1 MDPYIWHELVLSSK
15 YPVSSVAVLGG
26 GWVQSVHSAQVPA
39 LHRCTSENCHIS
51 DCVQLRRLP
60 VSQNI
65 LFVAPTSPPSPAAA
79 HLENFLGSAGR
90 DGAAGGLNRFSPL

>member
-26 GWVQSVHSAQVPA
+26 GLGAVSALCLGPG